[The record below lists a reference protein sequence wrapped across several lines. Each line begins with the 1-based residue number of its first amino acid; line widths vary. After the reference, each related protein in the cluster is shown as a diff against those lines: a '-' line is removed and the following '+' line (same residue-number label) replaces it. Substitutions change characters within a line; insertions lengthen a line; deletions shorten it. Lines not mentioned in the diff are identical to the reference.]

1 MKGRDA
7 IENSGEFISGAIS
20 MTDSVTSLGGSTTG
34 PVKQALGVVG
44 SVGDAIKPFVPLIAA
59 VTIVVSECIKIYEDA
74 QYNKKICN
82 SLMDRVETADLAI
95 RTLKRRKQENES
107 KFRNQEFYKSFL
119 RLVDV
124 MKKIKPFIKDVSQI
138 RGFKNYVKASVIKDK
153 FNSLIKEFEAVMN
166 YLGFTMAIVNDEQR
180 RLDQESLNE
189 DIAQMDKVFK
199 IYLLFIVVIDLLLFF
214 S

>member
-1 MKGRDA
+1 
-7 IENSGEFISGAIS
+7 
-20 MTDSVTSLGGSTTG
+20 
-34 PVKQALGVVG
+34 
-44 SVGDAIKPFVPLIAA
+44 
-59 VTIVVSECIKIYEDA
+59 
-74 QYNKKICN
+74 
-82 SLMDRVETADLAI
+82 MDRIETADLDI
-95 RTLKRRKQENES
+95 RTLKRCKKENES

-124 MKKIKPFIKDVSQI
+124 MKKIKSFIKDVSQI